1 MDNAEKQV
9 STSLSSEFG
18 AKAPDVYSGHEAPDT
33 PEILKKSAD
42 GWWRTQS
49 ATMALLKH
57 AYSLVGASEK
67 RIAEQDRLIRQLEDL
82 AATDPLTGLMNRRG
96 FEKFFELEQA
106 RIRRLHSPGALFVL
120 LDLDHFKP
128 INDTYG
134 HLAGDAC
141 LQLVSKQLL
150 QSIRMLDGAARLGGD
165 EFVLL
170 LTQLDPDKAMFH
182 LEKIRLLLDKISLDW
197 EGEKIDFGA
206 SVGAELVNADS
217 SYTEAYHAAD
227 SNLYANKKKRQHRV
241 SQKA

>member
-9 STSLSSEFG
+9 STSLES
-18 AKAPDVYSGHEAPDT
+18 VT
-33 PEILKKSAD
+33 PEDLKKSAD

-57 AYSLVGASEK
+57 AYSLVNASEQ
-67 RIAEQDRLIRQLEDL
+67 RIAEQDRRIRELEDL

-96 FEKFFELEQA
+96 FEKFFEVEQA
-106 RIRRLHSPGALFVL
+106 RIHRLHSPGALFIL
-120 LDLDHFKP
+120 IDLDMFKP

-141 LQLVSKQLL
+141 LKMVSEKLL

-170 LTQLDPDKAMFH
+170 LTQLDPEKAPVY
-182 LEKIRLLLDKISLDW
+182 LEKFRYMLDSVSLEWQGKKIN
-197 EGEKIDFGA
+197 FGA
-206 SVGAELVNADS
+206 SIGTALVTADN
-217 SYTEAYHAAD
+217 SYEEIYNAAD
-227 SNLYANKKKRQHRV
+227 ADLYASKEKRRKV
-241 SQKA
+241 ARKA